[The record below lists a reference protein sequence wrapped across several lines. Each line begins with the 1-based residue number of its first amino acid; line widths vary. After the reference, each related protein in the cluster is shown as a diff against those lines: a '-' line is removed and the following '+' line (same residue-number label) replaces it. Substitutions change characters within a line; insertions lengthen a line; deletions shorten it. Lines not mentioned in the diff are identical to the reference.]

1 MVMVLWIYRMRELM
15 MIDFDLKLTKENNR
29 FFYFE
34 DEEDLQRLKSKEKY
48 ILIKLETNFDLDCI
62 SFYYFLVNIEE
73 FVVDIDWYEYEMINN
88 EKHLLEKDK
97 NIDEK

>member
-1 MVMVLWIYRMRELM
+1 
-15 MIDFDLKLTKENNR
+15 
-29 FFYFE
+29 
-34 DEEDLQRLKSKEKY
+34 
-48 ILIKLETNFDLDCI
+48 
-62 SFYYFLVNIEE
+62 VNIEE